1 MSEYIIKG
9 YEPECMFNF
18 FEDLS
23 AIPRGSHNEEGIA
36 DSLVDFAVR
45 RDLEYY
51 RDDLHNVL
59 IKMPPSP
66 RYEHEPAVLLQGH
79 TDMVCEK
86 NADTV
91 HDFLTD
97 PIKLRL
103 EDGILYAEGT
113 TLGADNGVAIALMLA
128 LLDGAAAEHP
138 ALECL
143 FTSAEEVG
151 LLGATGFDYAHI
163 DARRMIN
170 LDNEDINILIAGCA
184 GGVRSEMDMPIN
196 TVPYAKT
203 RVTVELKGLCGGHS
217 GGCIHMGRANANKLM
232 ARILLALQSEHPF
245 RLVSID
251 GGSKDNAIP
260 RECCAVIA
268 TEQVEESLR
277 FLTAY
282 EKTVAAELGEEDKNF
297 HLVTS
302 TEEADAKDRA
312 MDTLATSRVLAVLSS
327 AQNGVIEMSHDVPGL
342 VEYSRNLGIIRTDR
356 ENARFRAVWSTRSAI
371 EAQIDASIA
380 QLSALGA
387 LVGAKMNHHSR
398 YPGWSFEKNSAMR
411 EQYLESY
418 RRVMGRDVEVTIIH
432 AGLECG
438 IIKNHLPEMDAIS
451 VGPDMQGIHSPD
463 EKMNLAS
470 CEKFW
475 EILVGVI
482 EG

>member
-1 MSEYIIKG
+1 MSYIING
-9 YEPECMFNF
+9 YKPEKLFRY
-18 FEDLS
+18 FEDLA
-23 AIPRGSHNEEGIA
+23 AIPHGSGNESAVADWLVSFAAERG
-36 DSLVDFAVR
+36 
-45 RDLEYY
+45 LEYV
-51 RDDLHNVL
+51 RDEWNNVL
-59 IKMPPSP
+59 IRLPASEG
-66 RYEHEPAVLLQGH
+66 REGEPALLLQGH

-86 NADTV
+86 NNDTV
-91 HDFLTD
+91 HDFTKDPLKLAITD
-97 PIKLRL
+97 GWLH
-103 EDGILYAEGT
+103 ATGT
-113 TLGADNGVAIALMLA
+113 TLGGDDGIAVAAMMTV
-128 LLDGAAAEHP
+128 LDGGLKSNP
-138 ALECL
+138 PIECL
-143 FTSAEEVG
+143 FTTEEETG
-151 LLGATGFDYAHI
+151 LTGAGNFDYSLLR
-163 DARRMIN
+163 ARRMIN

-277 FLTAY
+277 FLAAY

-342 VEYSRNLGIIRTDR
+342 VEYSRNLGVIRTDR

-463 EKMNLAS
+463 EKMDLAS

-482 EG
+482 EN

>member
-1 MSEYIIKG
+1 MSYIING
-9 YEPECMFNF
+9 YKPEKLFRY
-18 FEDLS
+18 FEDLA
-23 AIPRGSHNEEGIA
+23 AIPHGSGNESAVADWLVAFAAERGLEC
-36 DSLVDFAVR
+36 VR
-45 RDLEYY
+45 DEWN
-51 RDDLHNVL
+51 NVL
-59 IKMPPSP
+59 IRLPASEG
-66 RYEHEPAVLLQGH
+66 REGEPALLLQGH

-86 NADTV
+86 NNDTV
-91 HDFLTD
+91 HDFTKDPLKLAITD
-97 PIKLRL
+97 GWLH
-103 EDGILYAEGT
+103 AVGT
-113 TLGADNGVAIALMLA
+113 TLGGDDGIAVAAMMTV
-128 LLDGAAAEHP
+128 LDGGLKSNP
-138 ALECL
+138 PIECL
-143 FTSAEEVG
+143 FTTEEETG
-151 LLGATGFDYAHI
+151 LTGAGNFDYSLLR
-163 DARRMIN
+163 ARRMIN

-203 RVTVELKGLCGGHS
+203 RITIELKGLCGGHS

-277 FLTAY
+277 FLAAY

-342 VEYSRNLGIIRTDR
+342 VEYSRNLGVIRTDR

-463 EKMNLAS
+463 EKMDLAS

>member
-1 MSEYIIKG
+1 MSYIING
-9 YEPECMFNF
+9 YKPEKLFRY
-18 FEDLS
+18 FEDLA
-23 AIPRGSHNEEGIA
+23 AIPHGSGNESAVADWLVAFAAERGLEC
-36 DSLVDFAVR
+36 VR
-45 RDLEYY
+45 DEWN
-51 RDDLHNVL
+51 NVL
-59 IKMPPSP
+59 IRLPASEG
-66 RYEHEPAVLLQGH
+66 REGEPALLLQGH

-86 NADTV
+86 NNDTV
-91 HDFLTD
+91 HDFTKDPLKLAITD
-97 PIKLRL
+97 GWLH
-103 EDGILYAEGT
+103 AVGT
-113 TLGADNGVAIALMLA
+113 TLGGDDGIAVAAMMTV
-128 LLDGAAAEHP
+128 LDGGLKSNP
-138 ALECL
+138 PIECL
-143 FTSAEEVG
+143 FTTEEETG
-151 LLGATGFDYAHI
+151 LTGAGNFDYSLLR
-163 DARRMIN
+163 ARRMIN

-203 RVTVELKGLCGGHS
+203 RITIELKGLCGGHS

-277 FLTAY
+277 FLAAY

-342 VEYSRNLGIIRTDR
+342 VEYSRNLGVIRTDR

-451 VGPDMQGIHSPD
+451 VGPDLQGIHSPD
-463 EKMNLAS
+463 EKMDLAS

>member
-1 MSEYIIKG
+1 MSYIISG
-9 YEPECMFNF
+9 YKPEKLFRY
-18 FEDLS
+18 FEDLA
-23 AIPRGSHNEEGIA
+23 AIPHGSGNESAVADWLVAFAAERGLEC
-36 DSLVDFAVR
+36 VR
-45 RDLEYY
+45 DEWN
-51 RDDLHNVL
+51 NVL
-59 IKMPPSP
+59 IRLPASEG
-66 RYEHEPAVLLQGH
+66 REGEPALLLQGH

-86 NADTV
+86 NNDTV
-91 HDFLTD
+91 HDFTKDPLKLAITD
-97 PIKLRL
+97 GWLH
-103 EDGILYAEGT
+103 ATGT
-113 TLGADNGVAIALMLA
+113 TLGGDDGIAVAAMMTV
-128 LLDGAAAEHP
+128 LDGGLKSNP
-138 ALECL
+138 PIECL
-143 FTSAEEVG
+143 VTTEEETG
-151 LLGATGFDYAHI
+151 LTGAGNFDYSLLR
-163 DARRMIN
+163 ARRMIN

-277 FLTAY
+277 FLAAY

-342 VEYSRNLGIIRTDR
+342 VEYSRNLGVIRTDR

-418 RRVMGRDVEVTIIH
+418 RRVMGREVEVTIIH

-463 EKMNLAS
+463 EKMDLAS

>member
-1 MSEYIIKG
+1 MSYIING
-9 YEPECMFNF
+9 YKPEKLFRY
-18 FEDLS
+18 FEDLA
-23 AIPRGSHNEEGIA
+23 AIPHGSGNESAVADWLVAFAAERGLEC
-36 DSLVDFAVR
+36 VR
-45 RDLEYY
+45 DEWN
-51 RDDLHNVL
+51 NVL
-59 IKMPPSP
+59 IRLPASEG
-66 RYEHEPAVLLQGH
+66 REGEPALLLQGH

-86 NADTV
+86 NNDTV
-91 HDFLTD
+91 HDFTKDPLKLAITD
-97 PIKLRL
+97 GWLH
-103 EDGILYAEGT
+103 AMGT
-113 TLGADNGVAIALMLA
+113 TLGGDDGIAVAAMMTV
-128 LLDGAAAEHP
+128 LDGGLKSNP
-138 ALECL
+138 PIECL
-143 FTSAEEVG
+143 FTTEEETG
-151 LLGATGFDYAHI
+151 LTGAGNFDYSLLR
-163 DARRMIN
+163 ARRMIN

-203 RVTVELKGLCGGHS
+203 RITIELKGLCGGHS

-277 FLTAY
+277 FLAVY

-342 VEYSRNLGIIRTDR
+342 VEYSRNLGVIRTDR

-418 RRVMGRDVEVTIIH
+418 RRVMGREVEVTIIH

-463 EKMNLAS
+463 EKMDLAS

-482 EG
+482 EN